1 MARKKG
7 PRIKIPRKAKKGQI
21 IQVKTTI
28 GHPMET
34 GWRKDKNGKVVAKNR
49 IEKFICE
56 HAGKTVFSADFFSGV
71 SINPYLSFYAKALES
86 GTFDCTWIEDTG
98 KKFTKSAKIK
108 VS

>member
-1 MARKKG
+1 MARQKK
-7 PRIKIPRKAKKGQI
+7 PRVKVPKRAKKGEV

-34 GWRKDKNGKVVAKNR
+34 GWRKDKGGNVVAKNR

-56 HAGKTVFSADFFSGV
+56 HAGKEVFSAEFHSGV
-71 SINPYLSFYAKALES
+71 SADPYLSFYAKALET

-98 KKFTKSAKIK
+98 KKFKKKAKIK
-108 VS
+108 VT